1 MVSEAGNISDVFV
14 RTGENKNP
22 LSIIFD
28 KIGDL
33 KIEKDDEDDEEVDEG
48 RELLQSVAEDLLGLV
63 EQFETGNLSSTRLV
77 RNRCLELLVSFGKN
91 FRRIFSFLKSILN
104 LPRILNL
111 N

>member
-1 MVSEAGNISDVFV
+1 MIFLQTLVSEAGNISDVFV

-33 KIEKDDEDDEEVDEG
+33 KIEEDDEEVDEG

-63 EQFETGNLSSTRLV
+63 EQFETGNISSARLV
-77 RNRCLELLVSFGKN
+77 KII
-91 FRRIFSFLKSILN
+91 IFQSYW
-104 LPRILNL
+104 
-111 N
+111 